1 MEVHRTEG
9 LMVGRLLGETHS
21 KCVKIHQENSRMS
34 LNYDELNTL
43 VVEVESLINS
53 QPLTYI
59 YDDEEFISHPLTI

>member
-1 MEVHRTEG
+1 
-9 LMVGRLLGETHS
+9 MVGRLQGETYP
-21 KCVKIHQENSRMS
+21 KCVKIHQENSRIS
-34 LNYDELNTL
+34 LNYDELNAL